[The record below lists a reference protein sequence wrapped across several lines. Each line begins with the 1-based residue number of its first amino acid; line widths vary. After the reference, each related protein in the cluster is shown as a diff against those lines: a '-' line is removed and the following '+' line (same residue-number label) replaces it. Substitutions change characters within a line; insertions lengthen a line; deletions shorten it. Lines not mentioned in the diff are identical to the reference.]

1 MGIQLTDLIEGKP
14 LELEDLSGK
23 KVAIDAFNWLY
34 QFLSTIRQIDGTPLK
49 DSKGRV
55 TSHLSGLFYRT
66 TKLMA
71 SGIKPIYVFDGKAP
85 ELKRAT
91 TQQRRDVR
99 SEAAREWKAALDRGD
114 MIEARKYA
122 QRSSELTSEM
132 IHGSKMLLS
141 ALGVPT
147 LQAPSEGEA
156 LCSLMVSKG
165 DAYAAATQDYD
176 ALLFG
181 CSRVV
186 RNLSITGKKKRAGRT
201 VDIVPEM
208 V

>member
-99 SEAAREWKAALDRGD
+99 SEAAREWKAALDR
-114 MIEARKYA
+114 
-122 QRSSELTSEM
+122 
-132 IHGSKMLLS
+132 
-141 ALGVPT
+141 
-147 LQAPSEGEA
+147 
-156 LCSLMVSKG
+156 
-165 DAYAAATQDYD
+165 
-176 ALLFG
+176 
-181 CSRVV
+181 
-186 RNLSITGKKKRAGRT
+186 
-201 VDIVPEM
+201 
-208 V
+208 